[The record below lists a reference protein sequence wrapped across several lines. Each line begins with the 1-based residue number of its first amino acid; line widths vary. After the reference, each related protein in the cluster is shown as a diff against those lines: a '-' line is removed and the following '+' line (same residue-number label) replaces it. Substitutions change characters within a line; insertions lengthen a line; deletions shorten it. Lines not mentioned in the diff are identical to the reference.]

1 VTAGV
6 GRLSARRPPSSPTG
20 ASTRPTTPGATASSP
35 DPIRAVTPAR
45 TPESSWAS
53 ALRRVAAAAA
63 LAGVVAGGPMAG
75 AARATARPGARTLDL
90 AWVGD
95 MAFDTR
101 HGLPS
106 NGAVGALGPVA
117 SYLHSDLT
125 MGNLEGT
132 LGSSGTTKCHGAAN
146 CYAFQAPTAY
156 AAQFRR
162 LGFGV
167 LNQANNHANDAGPAG
182 RRVTAAALRHAGI
195 AVAGSG
201 THVAYLT
208 VRHTR
213 VAVIGFAPYAWSAS
227 LLDIGAARRLVRVA
241 ARHAGVVVVIVH
253 AGAEGANAAHVPY
266 GEEHAFGE
274 DRGDVRRFAHAAVD
288 AGADVVLGSGPHV
301 LRGLEAY
308 HRRLIA
314 YSLGNFAGDRT
325 LSIAGRCALSGVL
338 HVAVTTDGQF
348 AGGRWDPMRLVRP
361 GLPRLDATRA
371 SVALVNA
378 LSRDD
383 FHRNRVTI
391 DGAGHLRARDMA
403 EEIRKLQP

>member
-1 VTAGV
+1 
-6 GRLSARRPPSSPTG
+6 
-20 ASTRPTTPGATASSP
+20 
-35 DPIRAVTPAR
+35 
-45 TPESSWAS
+45 
-53 ALRRVAAAAA
+53 VAATAA
-63 LAGVVAGGPMAG
+63 LAAIIAAGPAAG
-75 AARATARPGARTLDL
+75 TARATAPQTLDL

-95 MAFDTR
+95 MAFDTG

-106 NGAVGALGPVA
+106 GGALAALGPVA
-117 SYLHSDLT
+117 RYLRSDLT

-132 LGSSGTTKCHGAAN
+132 LGSAGTTKCHGGPN
-146 CYAFQAPTAY
+146 CFAFQAPTAY

-201 THVAYLT
+201 TRVAYLT
-208 VRHTR
+208 IRHTR
-213 VAVIGFAPYAWSAS
+213 VAVIGFAPYPWSAS
-227 LLDIGAARRLVRVA
+227 LLDIGAARRLVRAA
-241 ARHAGVVVVIVH
+241 ARRARVVVVIVH
-253 AGAEGANAAHVPY
+253 AGAEGADRAHVPY

-274 DRGDVRRFAHAAVD
+274 DRGDVRRFAHAVVG

-325 LSIAGRCALSGVL
+325 LSVAGRSALSGVL

-348 AGGRWDPMRLVRP
+348 AGGHWWPMRLVRP
-361 GLPRLDATRA
+361 GLPRLDPTRA
-371 SVALVNA
+371 SAAFVNA

-383 FHRNRVTI
+383 FPRDHVTVNR
-391 DGAGHLRARDMA
+391 AGHLRARDMA
-403 EEIRKLQP
+403 QQIRKLRP

>member
-1 VTAGV
+1 
-6 GRLSARRPPSSPTG
+6 
-20 ASTRPTTPGATASSP
+20 
-35 DPIRAVTPAR
+35 
-45 TPESSWAS
+45 
-53 ALRRVAAAAA
+53 VAAAALIA
-63 LAGVVAGGPMAG
+63 AP
-75 AARATARPGARTLDL
+75 AARAQPRTLDL

-95 MAFDTR
+95 MAFDAR
-101 HGLPS
+101 RGLPA
-106 NGAVGALGPVA
+106 GGPLAALGPVA
-117 SYLHSDLT
+117 PSLRSDLT

-146 CYAFQAPTAY
+146 CYAFQAPAGY
-156 AAQFRR
+156 APQFRR

-182 RRVTAAALRHAGI
+182 RRVTAAALRRAGI

-201 THVAYLT
+201 TRVVYRT

-213 VAVIGFAPYAWSAS
+213 VAILGFSPYGWSAS
-227 LLDIGAARRLVRVA
+227 LLDIAAARRLVRHA

-253 AGAEGANAAHVPY
+253 AGAEGADRAHVPY

-274 DRGDVRRFAHAAVD
+274 DRGNVRRFAHAVVD

-338 HVAVTTDGQF
+338 HVAVTADGQF
-348 AGGRWDPMRLVRP
+348 AGGRWWPLRLARP
-361 GLPRLDATRA
+361 GFPRLDPTRA
-371 SVALVNA
+371 SVTLVNA

-383 FHRNRVTI
+383 FRRDHVTI
-391 DGAGHLRARDMA
+391 GRSGHLRARDMA
-403 EEIRKLQP
+403 QEIRKLL